1 MCVHFSI
8 SVCVCVF
15 TLCCAICVCVADE
28 SVWEAPKSSA
38 WRRRFSKHENLTY
51 QALKQA
57 RQAGRLNM
65 HLVVMV
71 LGLCIDVALSLRGGI
86 GVQGRGGFMN
96 NRIVDCE
103 RRPRI
108 KTKRWSG
115 EQVELAQRRQLEAFK
130 SSIPSLQVAASFACS
145 VASLSRSPAFQ
156 LPGHHHLHGEVLADH
171 QFDWGGLS
179 TCTAAH
185 AQCLLT
191 PSPSQNL
198 QESPPS
204 THSGFGKQGRCTC
217 KGQSS
222 SSSSLLLI
230 IFDGRI
236 YGVQVSLLWHRL
248 VSCIDWCVAVSL
260 HICS

>member
-1 MCVHFSI
+1 MLMEQSTRQQNTCVYIDILTCNMRAGTVGVRGTNTWTASSEGTQGDTAMDPDTDRDRYIETQRDRQRDKHR
-8 SVCVCVF
+8 
-15 TLCCAICVCVADE
+15 DKR
-28 SVWEAPKSSA
+28 KSP
-38 WRRRFSKHENLTY
+38 
-51 QALKQA
+51 
-57 RQAGRLNM
+57 AGKRN
-65 HLVVMV
+65 V
-71 LGLCIDVALSLRGGI
+71 
-86 GVQGRGGFMN
+86 
-96 NRIVDCE
+96 
-103 RRPRI
+103 
-108 KTKRWSG
+108 KKRWSG

-204 THSGFGKQGRCTC
+204 KS
-217 KGQSS
+217 
-222 SSSSLLLI
+222 
-230 IFDGRI
+230 
-236 YGVQVSLLWHRL
+236 
-248 VSCIDWCVAVSL
+248 
-260 HICS
+260 

>member
-1 MCVHFSI
+1 MCPRGDTKEHRGAQRATGYLDLPLYRDGGNEEA
-8 SVCVCVF
+8 CGR
-15 TLCCAICVCVADE
+15 CAEPDVE
-28 SVWEAPKSSA
+28 GKSK
-38 WRRRFSKHENLTY
+38 RR
-51 QALKQA
+51 
-57 RQAGRLNM
+57 
-65 HLVVMV
+65 
-71 LGLCIDVALSLRGGI
+71 
-86 GVQGRGGFMN
+86 
-96 NRIVDCE
+96 
-103 RRPRI
+103 
-108 KTKRWSG
+108 SG

-204 THSGFGKQGRCTC
+204 TK
-217 KGQSS
+217 
-222 SSSSLLLI
+222 
-230 IFDGRI
+230 
-236 YGVQVSLLWHRL
+236 
-248 VSCIDWCVAVSL
+248 
-260 HICS
+260 